1 MCNKLFNATIK
12 SMRCNSIIRLLFL
25 LACSFAM
32 SKGYANGLPGEYLL
46 TDKWR
51 NLSMMS
57 SGLTNPALLTE
68 KNYMALSAV
77 ASLAPDAVSRL
88 WNSELIVPVG
98 LYRTIG
104 VGVTAENGHP
114 VQNYSPDFVYAPVST
129 NGEALKNDNY
139 AIVLSYA
146 SNVAGRFSYGVN
158 AKMLYQSNFNDPRY
172 GAAIDIGCTYR
183 LVNHPFV
190 GYHLAGLHL
199 QNAIATDVNSYSTM
213 SYPRGL
219 SLLYS
224 ISLVNNKVKLHAK
237 ADLLDILTD
246 KKVFIDTETM
256 EKNLSVLADLSV
268 LPMLTV
274 SGGAYFDVN
283 KTPKSW
289 MLGFTINTP
298 QLNSGRDMLF
308 AYQLT
313 NFTSDNLRG
322 SHSLY
327 LRFEFGKHRE
337 EVFARRFAAKAD
349 IRENELYNKAMKL
362 FFKGYY
368 WDAYFVFKQLRVT
381 YPNFYKNDNATYYSG
396 LCLEKLD
403 FREEALNLLVTVKT
417 QYPSSG
423 VIPGT
428 ELAIMRIYYRNSNF
442 AGVADQFQVLE
453 KSNAPDSIRMHG
465 YYLMGQTDLLQ
476 KENQKAV
483 QYLNVVPETHP
494 DYCFAQFS
502 AAVARY
508 RNGDDFTAVMNH
520 IENCIGTVSS
530 GKELDEIK
538 NKAYVFAGMIYY
550 EENVLS
556 KAAAAFKLVP
566 STSACYEDAQLGFA
580 WAAVKSRQW
589 NDCINAGAA
598 LADITGR
605 PVLKAE
611 GFLLQSYAFM
621 IQKKY
626 DNALAVL
633 EKAEKAVSNYYGL
646 SDDTL
651 FSKKFM
657 YDNVRMT
664 YMNLGE
670 RIKSDQVTLDN
681 TALIESM
688 HQEQLSIRQQIDSY
702 LAYNDECLRLS
713 LFNLTLETVKEDIDF
728 TMSKLK
734 KIMFV
739 NNKSIQNNLEKSKEL
754 DEKIDQL
761 KNQVDKLKTSKP

>member
-1 MCNKLFNATIK
+1 MLKN
-12 SMRCNSIIRLLFL
+12 MRCKSVQTLFFL
-25 LACSFAM
+25 LACSFAV

-51 NLSMMS
+51 NLFLMS
-57 SGLTNPALLTE
+57 SALTNPALLTE
-68 KNYMALSAV
+68 KNYPALSGV
-77 ASLAPDAVSRL
+77 VSLAPDAVSRL
-88 WNSELIVPVG
+88 WNSEIIVPVG
-98 LYRTIG
+98 LYRSIG

-114 VQNYSPDFVYAPVST
+114 VQNYSPDFIYAPVST
-129 NGEALKNDNY
+129 NGDALKNDNY

-146 SNVAGRFSYGVN
+146 SNAAGRFSYGVTT
-158 AKMLYQSNFNDPRY
+158 KILYQSNFNDPKY

-183 LVNHPFV
+183 LVNHPFI
-190 GYHLAGLHL
+190 GYHLAGLQL
-199 QNAIATDVNSYSTM
+199 QNAVATDVNSQSSM

-237 ADLLDILTD
+237 ADLMDVLTD
-246 KKVFIDTETM
+246 KNVFRDNETI

-274 SGGAYFDVN
+274 SGGAYFDVK
-283 KTPKSW
+283 KTPNSW

-298 QLNSGRDMLF
+298 QLNTGRDMLF

-313 NFTSDNLRG
+313 NYTEDNIRG

-337 EVFARRFAAKAD
+337 EVFARRFAANAD

-362 FFKGYY
+362 FFKENY

-381 YPNFYKNDNATYYSG
+381 YPNFYKNDNAAYYAG

-403 FREEALNLLVTVKT
+403 FREEALNLLDTVKIL
-417 QYPSSG
+417 YPSSG
-423 VIPGT
+423 VIPGAN
-428 ELAIMRIYYRNSNF
+428 LAIMRINYRSGDY
-442 AGVADQFQVLE
+442 AGVERQFQVLE
-453 KSNAPDSIRMHG
+453 SSNAPDSIRMHG
-465 YYLMGQTDLLQ
+465 YYIMGQTVLLQ
-476 KENQKAV
+476 KENLKAV
-483 QYLNVVPETHP
+483 QYLNVIPETHP

-508 RNGDDFTAVMNH
+508 RNKDDFASVMNH

-566 STSACYEDAQLGFA
+566 SSSIYYEDAQLGFA

-589 NDCINAGAA
+589 NDCISAGSA
-598 LADITGR
+598 LADATTR

-611 GFLLQSYAFM
+611 GFLLQSYAYM

-626 DNALAVL
+626 DNALAAL
-633 EKAEKAVSNYYGL
+633 EKAEKTVANYNGL

-664 YMNLGE
+664 YKNLGE
-670 RIKSDQVTLDN
+670 RIKSDQVMPDN

-688 HQEQLSIRQQIDSY
+688 HQEQLTTRQQIDSY
-702 LAYNDECLRLS
+702 IVYNDECLRLS
-713 LFNLTLETVKEDIDF
+713 MFNLKLETVKEDIDF

-739 NNKSIQNNLEKSKEL
+739 NSKSIQSTIEKDREL
-754 DEKIDQL
+754 NEKIDQL
-761 KNQVDKLKTSKP
+761 KNQVDKLKKSKP

>member
-1 MCNKLFNATIK
+1 MCIKLFNVNFKI
-12 SMRCNSIIRLLFL
+12 MRCKSVQVLFFSLVCLFL
-25 LACSFAM
+25 L
-32 SKGYANGLPGEYLL
+32 SKGYADGLPGEYLL
-46 TDKWR
+46 NDKWR
-51 NLSMMS
+51 NLFMMS

-68 KNYMALSAV
+68 KNYPSLSAV
-77 ASLAPDAVSRL
+77 VSLAPDAVSRL
-88 WNSELIVPVG
+88 WNSEIIVPIG

-104 VGVTAENGHP
+104 VGVTAENGQP
-114 VQNYSPDFVYAPVST
+114 VQNYSPDFLYAPVST
-129 NGEALKNDNY
+129 DGDAVKNDNY

-146 SNVAGRFSYGVN
+146 SNAAGRFCYGIN
-158 AKMLYQSNFNDPRY
+158 AKILYQSNFNDPRY
-172 GAAIDIGCTYR
+172 GAAVDIGGTYR
-183 LVNHPFV
+183 LVNHPFL
-190 GYHLAGLHL
+190 GYHLAGLQL
-199 QNAIATDVNSYSTM
+199 QNAVATDVTGASAMT
-213 SYPRGL
+213 YPRGL

-224 ISLVNNKVKLHAK
+224 MSLVNNKVKIHAR
-237 ADLLDILTD
+237 ADLMDVLSD
-246 KKVFIDTETM
+246 KLVFMDNEIM
-256 EKNLSVLADLSV
+256 EKTQSVLADISV

-274 SGGAYFDVN
+274 SGGVYVNDFDTIN
-283 KTPKSW
+283 SW

-298 QLNSGRDMLF
+298 QLNNGRDMLF
-308 AYQLT
+308 SYQLT
-313 NFTSDNLRG
+313 NYTADNIRG

-337 EVFARRFAAKAD
+337 ELFARRFAVKAD

-362 FFKGYY
+362 FFKGNY

-396 LCLEKLD
+396 LCMENLD
-403 FREEALNLLVTVKT
+403 FREEAINLLGSVKS

-423 VIPGT
+423 VIPGAD
-428 ELAIMRIYYRNSNF
+428 LAIMRINYRN
-442 AGVADQFQVLE
+442 ADYTGVADQFGVLE
-453 KSNAPDSIRMHG
+453 KSNTPDSIRMHG
-465 YYLMGQTDLLQ
+465 YYLMGQTILLQ
-476 KENQKAV
+476 NENQKAV
-483 QYLNVVPETHP
+483 QYLNVIPETHP

-508 RNGDDFTAVMNH
+508 RNGDEFAMVMNH
-520 IENCIGTVSS
+520 IENCIGTASN
-530 GKELDEIK
+530 GKEQDEIK

-566 STSACYEDAQLGFA
+566 SSSAYYQDAQLGFA

-589 NDCINAGAA
+589 GDCINAGEA
-598 LADITGR
+598 LAGATSR

-611 GFLLQSYAFM
+611 GLLLQSYAYM

-626 DNALAVL
+626 NDALAVL
-633 EKAEKAVSNYYGL
+633 EKAEKTVSNYYGL

-657 YDNVRMT
+657 YENVRMT
-664 YMNLGE
+664 YKNLGE
-670 RIKSDQVTLDN
+670 QIKSDQVMPDN
-681 TALIESM
+681 TALLESM
-688 HQEQLSIRQQIDSY
+688 HQEQLSVKRQIDSY
-702 LAYNDECLRLS
+702 IAFNDECLRLS
-713 LFNLTLETVKEDIDF
+713 LFNLTLDKVKEDIDF

-739 NNKSIQNNLEKSKEL
+739 NNKSIQSTLDKDREL

-761 KNQVDKLKTSKP
+761 KNQVDKLKKSKP

>member
-1 MCNKLFNATIK
+1 
-12 SMRCNSIIRLLFL
+12 MRCKSVQTLFFI
-25 LACSFAM
+25 LACSFAL

-51 NLSMMS
+51 NLFLMS
-57 SGLTNPALLTE
+57 SALTNPALLTE
-68 KNYMALSAV
+68 KNYPSLSGV

-88 WNSELIVPVG
+88 WNSEIIVPVG

-114 VQNYSPDFVYAPVST
+114 VQNYSPDFMYAPVST
-129 NGEALKNDNY
+129 RGEALKNDNY
-139 AIVLSYA
+139 AIILSYA
-146 SNVAGRFSYGVN
+146 SNAAGRFSYGVN
-158 AKMLYQSNFNDPRY
+158 AKILYQSNFNEPRY
-172 GAAIDIGCTYR
+172 GGALDIGCTYR
-183 LVNHPFV
+183 LVNHPLL
-190 GYHLAGLHL
+190 GYHLVGLQM
-199 QNAIATDVNSYSTM
+199 QNAIATDVNSSISM

-224 ISLVNNKVKLHAK
+224 ISLVNNTVKLHVK
-237 ADLLDILTD
+237 ADALDILTD
-246 KKVFIDTETM
+246 KKVFIDKETM
-256 EKNLSVLADLSV
+256 EKNLCVLTDLSV

-274 SGGAYFDVN
+274 SGGADFDMK

-298 QLNSGRDMLF
+298 QLNNGRDMLF

-313 NFTSDNLRG
+313 NYTAENIRG

-327 LRFEFGKHRE
+327 LRLEYGKHRE
-337 EVFARRFAAKAD
+337 ELFARRFAVKAD
-349 IRENELYNKAMKL
+349 IRENELYNKGMKL
-362 FFKGYY
+362 FFKGSY

-396 LCLEKLD
+396 ICLEKLD
-403 FREEALNLLVTVKT
+403 FREFALNLLDTVKSA
-417 QYPSSG
+417 YPSSG
-423 VIPGT
+423 VIPVT
-428 ELAIMRIYYRNSNF
+428 DLAIMRINYRNADY
-442 AGVADQFQVLE
+442 AGVEKQFQILE
-453 KSNAPDSIRMHG
+453 ASNAPDSIRMHG
-465 YYLMGQTDLLQ
+465 YYLMGQTILTQ

-483 QYLNVVPETHP
+483 QYLSVIPETHP
-494 DYCFAQFS
+494 DYCYAQFS

-508 RNGDDFTAVMNH
+508 RNGDDFAAVMNH

-538 NKAYVFAGMIYY
+538 NRAYVFAGMIYY

-566 STSACYEDAQLGFA
+566 STSVYYEDAQLGFA

-589 NDCINAGAA
+589 NDCINAGGA
-598 LADITGR
+598 LAGKTSR
-605 PVLKAE
+605 PVLKGE

-626 DNALAVL
+626 DDALSAL
-633 EKAEKAVSNYYGL
+633 EKAEKSVVDYNGL

-664 YMNLGE
+664 YKNLGD
-670 RIKSDQVTLDN
+670 RIKSEQVMPDN
-681 TALIESM
+681 TALVDSM
-688 HQEQLSIRQQIDSY
+688 HQKQIIIKQQIDSY
-702 LAYNDECLRLS
+702 ITCNDEFLRLTM
-713 LFNLTLETVKEDIDF
+713 FNLTLEKVKEDIEF

-734 KIMFV
+734 KIMFIKSK
-739 NNKSIQNNLEKSKEL
+739 NNQENEEKNKEL
-754 DEKIDQL
+754 DEKINQL
-761 KNQVDKLKTSKP
+761 KNQVDKLKKSNP